1 MLIFSMVAPPTIAL
15 ATGRVSRSVARRSEN
30 KCSDPL
36 RGRNVGQTM
45 LLPIVILVL
54 IWSPVLIPVLV
65 TAFHLVARRRNSD
78 EFVTLVRRPI
88 PALATHG

>member
-1 MLIFSMVAPPTIAL
+1 
-15 ATGRVSRSVARRSEN
+15 
-30 KCSDPL
+30 
-36 RGRNVGQTM
+36 M